1 MGDYC
6 VVAHPASSAS
16 DVLAE
21 TLETSIAEPLPI
33 TIYRLNC
40 LTPFSSLSPIR
51 LGTVQKPTPYSNAL
65 APFFPRVPASRHI
78 IHDRDAHGLRLDRS
92 DDSELITMGDA
103 AHVQRRQIWARP
115 TTTTSTSMQPS
126 CTPVLLPSNGV
137 IHLNRTYQV
146 TLSDNVVFQPAC
158 TGDSSANE
166 LGNPTAVID
175 LRDPFY
181 ASTSPQL
188 YAIGCAT
195 VVSYLLVIILFIT
208 PRTFFIG
215 GPGGGANFL
224 GRHGMTYG
232 SGSSVIG
239 IGGRPWL
246 QKVAAL
252 TVAISLTI
260 ATVDS
265 FKVAERQYDSGY
277 MDADSLTDEVI
288 DGLEIRIVRVIS
300 STFLWLAQ
308 VQTLI
313 RLFPRHKEKVI
324 IKWAGFALIV
334 LDTLFSIL
342 NNFVDKGISTRP
354 RLFDDAIPALSYLF
368 ELALNLLY
376 AAWVI
381 FYSVTKHRFAFFH
394 PKMRNI
400 CLVAL
405 LSLCAV
411 FIPVVFFVLDISQ
424 PNVAGWGEYIRWVG
438 AAAASVVVWEWV
450 ERIEALERDERK
462 DGILGREIFDGD
474 EMLEVTPSEEVD
486 WPRKSDPGPYDGRA
500 TGASSGWGG
509 VRGPRHRPLRSR
521 VGFQRSH
528 RGQSDNRNQHIAA
541 ATEARRDGGNH
552 PSPPPAVLTPV
563 SRADTTSAASTVYY
577 VRYHPVSSPSPVA
590 VNPAATSEEED
601 GPKMETIVEAQQQH
615 LGTNQPARNSS
626 HTRPATTLPP
636 SDPRWYSLFNSF
648 KRRRASPPT
657 EVVTAQAEEQG
668 ATDDNGVERSG
679 PPGESHGRRVLIPR
693 VDNLLNRRR
702 DRAGQDGPEPG
713 PPLPITVIPARDRG
727 QQTWSPKGFDDSN
740 VQDESDGSDNDR
752 TPGRRNLPVM
762 VIPSRTRSAAPWPQA
777 AAGATGH
784 GNNELRYDPETAA
797 LVGLDPGPVRHAP
810 DSQEHAI
817 SRTTSEHD
825 TTFGSDERT
834 VVAGTGSRGSD
845 SRDSM
850 STTSSDTSYFVQ
862 GPIEH
867 AVHHAAGAPGENGSM
882 AISTQAPQPHH
893 HPARE
898 HGNTDLEAGLGPGT
912 GRQA

>member
-1 MGDYC
+1 M
-6 VVAHPASSAS
+6 A
-16 DVLAE
+16 
-21 TLETSIAEPLPI
+21 
-33 TIYRLNC
+33 
-40 LTPFSSLSPIR
+40 
-51 LGTVQKPTPYSNAL
+51 
-65 APFFPRVPASRHI
+65 
-78 IHDRDAHGLRLDRS
+78 DA
-92 DDSELITMGDA
+92 T
-103 AHVQRRQIWARP
+103 HVQRRQIWARP
-115 TTTTSTSMQPS
+115 THTSSTSIQPS
-126 CTPVLLPSNGV
+126 CTPLLLPSNGI

-146 TLSDNVVFQPAC
+146 TLTENVVFQPIC

-181 ASTSPQL
+181 SSTSPQL

-208 PRTFFIG
+208 PRTFFVG

-224 GRHGMTYG
+224 GRHGMTYS

-260 ATVDS
+260 ATADS
-265 FKVAERQYDSGY
+265 FAVAEQQYDYGY
-277 MDADSLTDEVI
+277 MDAQSLTDEVI

-334 LDTLFSIL
+334 LDTIFSIL
-342 NNFVDKGISTRP
+342 NNFVDKGGTTRP
-354 RLFDDAIPALSYLF
+354 RLFDDAIPALTYLF

-381 FYSVTKHRFAFFH
+381 FYSITKHRFAFFH

-411 FIPVVFFVLDISQ
+411 FIPVVFFVLDISK
-424 PNVAGWGEYIRWVG
+424 PDVAGWGEYMRWVG

-486 WPRKSDPGPYDGRA
+486 WPRKSEPGPHDGRA
-500 TGASSGWGG
+500 TGASSGWGV
-509 VRGPRHRPLRSR
+509 VRGPRHRPLRTR
-521 VGFQRSH
+521 VRLP
-528 RGQSDNRNQHIAA
+528 RGQRGHVDDPDQQNPASVGVGRA
-541 ATEARRDGGNH
+541 GGTH

-590 VNPAATSEEED
+590 TNAAAAPGEED
-601 GPKMETIVEAQQQH
+601 GPRMETIVEAQQQ
-615 LGTNQPARNSS
+615 GPYMSQPARNSS
-626 HTRPATTLPP
+626 TARPTTTLPP
-636 SDPRWYSLFNSF
+636 SDPRWYSLFNNF

-668 ATDDNGVERSG
+668 GVGSNGVQNPEQSG
-679 PPGESHGRRVLIPR
+679 GRNGRRGLIPR
-693 VDNLLNRRR
+693 VDNLFYRLR
-702 DRAGQDGPEPG
+702 DRSGLDGPG
-713 PPLPITVIPARDRG
+713 LDNRLPVTVIPARDRG
-727 QQTWSPKGFDDSN
+727 QQTWSPKGFDDSS
-740 VQDESDGSDNDR
+740 VHAESDDSDSDQP
-752 TPGRRNLPVM
+752 PGRRNLPVM
-762 VIPSRTRSAAPWPQA
+762 VIPSRTRTHSAAPWPRA
-777 AAGATGH
+777 ATGET
-784 GNNELRYDPETAA
+784 GYADQELRYDPETAA
-797 LVGLDPGPVRHAP
+797 LVGVEPDHVRRDP
-810 DSQEHAI
+810 DSQGDAI

-834 VVAGTGSRGSD
+834 VVAGTGSRSGSRA
-845 SRDSM
+845 SG
-850 STTSSDTSYFVQ
+850 STTSSDTSYLVQ

-867 AVHHAAGAPGENGSM
+867 AVHRPVDASADNSSA
-882 AISTQAPQPHH
+882 AISTQAPPLHD
-893 HPARE
+893 PAARQQD
-898 HGNTDLEAGLGPGT
+898 TDLEAGLGPSP
-912 GRQA
+912 GRRA